1 MPVAWWFMWFVGI
14 CICLHGI
21 VHYVLRAIPF
31 SSSLPPHISPD
42 FEYPWGGFKGNFLS
56 DTARVG
62 VVVMRWKLWTFL
74 VNRLRRLSPHFAR
87 VQKYWGEKKMY
98 SECMEE
104 VGDNDKGD
112 KVKISWHLYFVIHR
126 NCKMSTFLKLLSIN
140 LPTFSIHSLCNKW
153 VISP

>member
-1 MPVAWWFMWFVGI
+1 MVIHVV
-14 CICLHGI
+14 CRY
-21 VHYVLRAIPF
+21 VHMSTWNCTLCTKGHSIFYHP
-31 SSSLPPHISPD
+31 SLPTYLLTLNIPEVVLKET
-42 FEYPWGGFKGNFLS
+42 FFWMRQEWGWWWWGENYGL
-56 DTARVG
+56 
-62 VVVMRWKLWTFL
+62 L

-126 NCKMSTFLKLLSIN
+126 NCRMSTFLKLLSIN

-153 VISP
+153 VISR